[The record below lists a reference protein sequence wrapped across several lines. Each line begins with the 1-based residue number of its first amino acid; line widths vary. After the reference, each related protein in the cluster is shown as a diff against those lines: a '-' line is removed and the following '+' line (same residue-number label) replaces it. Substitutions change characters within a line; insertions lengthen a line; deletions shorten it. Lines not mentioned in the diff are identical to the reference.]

1 MQIELDTNT
10 KKWMQSK
17 GKPVSVKTISVNA
30 CCAPPVQELMT
41 HLGKP
46 KDVHNYNEIKIDDLS
61 VYVEKN
67 LTNNEKM
74 TLNLTGIGIF
84 KMISAKLG

>member
-1 MQIELDTNT
+1 MQIVLDTNT

-17 GKPVSVKTISVNA
+17 GKPVAVKTISVNA

-46 KDVHNYNEIKIDDLS
+46 KDVHNYKEIKIDDLS

-67 LTNNEKM
+67 LSNNEKM
-74 TLNLTGIGIF
+74 TLKLTGIGIF

>member
-67 LTNNEKM
+67 LTNNAKM
-74 TLNLTGIGIF
+74 TLKLTGIGIF
-84 KMISAKLG
+84 KMISAKLS

>member
-1 MQIELDTNT
+1 MQIVLDTNT
-10 KKWMQSK
+10 KKWMLSK

-61 VYVEKN
+61 VYIEKN
-67 LTNNEKM
+67 LSNNEKM
-74 TLNLTGIGIF
+74 TLKLTGIGIF
-84 KMISAKLG
+84 KMISAKLS

>member
-1 MQIELDTNT
+1 MQIELDANT
-10 KKWMQSK
+10 KKWMLSK

-46 KDVHNYNEIKIDDLS
+46 KDMHNYNEIKIDNLS
-61 VYVEKN
+61 VYVEKS
-67 LTNNEKM
+67 LSLNEKM
-74 TLNLTGIGIF
+74 TLKLTGIGIF

>member
-46 KDVHNYNEIKIDDLS
+46 KDVHNYYEIKIDNLS

-67 LTNNEKM
+67 LSNNEKM
-74 TLNLTGIGIF
+74 TLKLTGIGIF

>member
-1 MQIELDTNT
+1 MQIELDANT
-10 KKWMQSK
+10 KKWMQSR

-46 KDVHNYNEIKIDDLS
+46 KDVHNYNEIKIDNLS

-67 LTNNEKM
+67 LSLSEKM
-74 TLNLTGIGIF
+74 TLKLTGIGIF

>member
-1 MQIELDTNT
+1 MQIELDATT
-10 KKWMQSK
+10 KKWMQAK

-46 KDVHNYNEIKIDDLS
+46 KDVHNYNEFQIDNLC
-61 VYVEKN
+61 VYVEKS
-67 LTNNEKM
+67 LSHNEKM
-74 TLNLTGIGIF
+74 TLKLTGIGIF